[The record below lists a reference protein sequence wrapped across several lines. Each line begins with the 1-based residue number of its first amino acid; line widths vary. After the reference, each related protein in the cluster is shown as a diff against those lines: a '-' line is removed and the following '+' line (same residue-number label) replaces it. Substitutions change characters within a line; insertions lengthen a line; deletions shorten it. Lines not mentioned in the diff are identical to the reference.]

1 MAGGRIGVP
10 EWTQTATVYARA
22 VLEHEFD
29 VALRDVSWIQAGTN
43 EPGRKE
49 GVEVSLPPG
58 VSLTAMPDDTLN
70 DLLLAGEIDALIA
83 AHPPTEF
90 TRDTGRVVRLFSDF
104 RAVEEGSY
112 LRSGVFPI
120 MHVLT
125 LRSELYERH
134 PWIAMNLLTAFET
147 AKRRS
152 LERALDVN
160 APRLPVPWG
169 PANVQRA
176 QALIGDDPWPY
187 GIEQNYRTLEAFL
200 GYAFEQGVCARK
212 LSVEELF
219 VAEVQDRFTV

>member
-1 MAGGRIGVP
+1 
-10 EWTQTATVYARA
+10 VYARA

-29 VALRDVSWIQAGTN
+29 LALRDVSWIQAGTN

-49 GVEVSLPPG
+49 GVGITLPSG
-58 VSLTAMPDDTLN
+58 VSLTAMPEDTLN
-70 DLLLAGEIDALIA
+70 DLLLAGEIDAVIA

-90 TRDTGRVVRLFSDF
+90 VRGTGRIVRLFSDF
-104 RAVEEGSY
+104 RAVEEASY
-112 LRSGVFPI
+112 RRSGVFPI

-125 LRSELYERH
+125 LRAELYERH
-134 PWIAMNLLTAFET
+134 RWIAMNLMTAFEE

-152 LERALDVN
+152 ISRVLDVN

-187 GIEQNYRTLEAFL
+187 GIEKNYVTLDAFL
-200 GYAFEQGVCARK
+200 GYAFEQGVSARR
-212 LSVEELF
+212 LAVEELF
-219 VAEVQDRFTV
+219 VAEVQEGFTV